1 MPTDIYNACAK
12 VSNLPF
18 AAIMY
23 NMDTCIRNYHTED
36 REALVRFWMDLV
48 KIEESHE
55 RSLVRELTGN
65 LDRPNHFP
73 GKNLFIAENMG
84 NIIGHIDVF
93 PETDIGRVVVQCLVH
108 PGHRRRGIAERLV
121 ERAIERAIEL
131 KVKIAHANISQD
143 DKAGKRLFSKM
154 GFRFVRRYLELGLD
168 LSKVRLSKI
177 KRNDYLCRPMN
188 PGEEEKLTRLQ
199 NRSFMDTWGFNP
211 NTLEDIRYRIHL
223 SAASFEDITLCLDE
237 TEPIGYCWSMIYDDN
252 DNVLDGTRGRINM
265 LGVDP
270 DYRGKGVGKKVL
282 LNGLVQLKGRGV
294 RVVVLTVDNENK
306 AARSLY
312 QSVGFKVQSSS
323 LWYQKDL

>member
-1 MPTDIYNACAK
+1 MGKMNTR
-12 VSNLPF
+12 
-18 AAIMY
+18 
-23 NMDTCIRNYHTED
+23 IRNYRSED
-36 REALVRFWMDLV
+36 REALVRFWTEAV
-48 KIEESHE
+48 KMEKTHE
-55 RSLVRELTGN
+55 RPLIRELIDN

-73 GKNLFIAENMG
+73 RNNLFIAENMG

-108 PGHRRRGIAERLV
+108 PGYRRKGIAEKLV
-121 ERAIERAIEL
+121 EQAIERAIEL

-168 LSKVRLSKI
+168 LSKVRPSKI
-177 KRNDYLCRPMN
+177 KRNDYPCRPMSQ
-188 PGEEEKLTRLQ
+188 GEEEKLTRLQ

-211 NTLEDIRYRIHL
+211 NTMEDIIYRIHL
-223 SAASFEDITLCLDE
+223 SEASFKDIILCLDGA
-237 TEPIGYCWSMIYDDN
+237 EPIGYCWSKIYDD
-252 DNVLDGTRGRINM
+252 DDKVLERTRARINM

-282 LNGLVQLKGRGV
+282 LNGLIQLKGRGV
-294 RVVVLTVDNENK
+294 RNVILTVDNENK
-306 AARSLY
+306 VARSLY
-312 QSVGFKVQSSS
+312 QSVGFKPRTSS

>member
-1 MPTDIYNACAK
+1 
-12 VSNLPF
+12 
-18 AAIMY
+18 
-23 NMDTCIRNYHTED
+23 MDKMNTRIRNYRSED
-36 REALVRFWMDLV
+36 REALVRFWTEVV
-48 KIEESHE
+48 KMEETHE
-55 RSLVRELTGN
+55 RPLIRELTDN

-108 PGHRRRGIAERLV
+108 PEYRRKGIAE
-121 ERAIERAIEL
+121 
-131 KVKIAHANISQD
+131 N
-143 DKAGKRLFSKM
+143 KAGKRLFSKM

-177 KRNDYLCRPMN
+177 KRNDYPCRPMN
-188 PGEEEKLTRLQ
+188 QGEEEKLTRLQ

-211 NTLEDIRYRIHL
+211 NTMEDIIYRIHL
-223 SAASFEDITLCLDE
+223 SVASFKDIILCLDGAK
-237 TEPIGYCWSMIYDDN
+237 PIGYCWSKIYEDD
-252 DNVLDGTRGRINM
+252 DKVLYGTRARINM

-282 LNGLVQLKGRGV
+282 LNGLIQLKGRGV
-294 RVVVLTVDNENK
+294 RHVILTVDNENK
-306 AARSLY
+306 VARSLY
-312 QSVGFKVQSSS
+312 QSVGFKPRTSS